1 MSTTRRSRLGRCE
14 GDSSK
19 PPTRRGSG
27 ARLPATLQNVKMTS
41 APHLAALPHEDAQRL
56 LEATGRQDP
65 VDALHWIAEGRR
77 IAGGV
82 TDKLLTAL
90 VVAADLGLQGADQA
104 LRTATQSALRST
116 LDTSADLVLTD
127 TIVPAARYESAL
139 AAVAART
146 PTRTLSS
153 IGARAVGAAQAVDP
167 LVIETLGLVAGLSW
181 RDLGDRSSARG
192 IQLPGESTGPWSA
205 AQVESAFT
213 IVDEVVRGHVVPQLE
228 GAEGARPMELL
239 LARATAWE
247 DVESLRTQ
255 GVSYGTLLAQR
266 DVGSAWSA
274 HRNRT
279 NNEISRLIVLRVL
292 AELDRAGV
300 RYWAL
305 VGQDPV
311 PRSFL
316 SGKVVKGGKG
326 PGQLSVV
333 TRRTGDQ
340 AGCAVLVAVA
350 RDGGTARKTAA
361 TLLKLPQSLEIPAA
375 LVLMGTGWA
384 GRGESDGL
392 VRAFAGRV
400 YTEHT
405 LPALA
410 VMATELSDAADTI
423 EPPESEQEIL

>member
-1 MSTTRRSRLGRCE
+1 M
-14 GDSSK
+14 DSSSQ
-19 PPTRRGSG
+19 PAVLSG
-27 ARLPATLQNVKMTS
+27 E
-41 APHLAALPHEDAQRL
+41 HLHRL
-56 LEATGRQDP
+56 LEATGRADV
-65 VDALHWIAEGRR
+65 VDALYWIAEGRSV
-77 IAGGV
+77 AGGV
-82 TDKLLTAL
+82 TDKVLMAL
-90 VVAADLGLQGADQA
+90 VAAADLRLPGADRA
-104 LRTATQSALRST
+104 LRTATQNALRST

-127 TIVPAARYESAL
+127 TIVPAARYERAL

-146 PTRTLSS
+146 PTGTLAD
-153 IGARAVGAAQAVDP
+153 INARAVGAAQAVDP

-181 RDLGDRSSARG
+181 RDLGDRSAARG
-192 IQLPGESTGPWSA
+192 VPLPGESAGPWSA
-205 AQVESAFT
+205 AQVQSAFV
-213 IVDEVVRGHVVPQLE
+213 IVEEIVTGRVTPQLE

-239 LARATAWE
+239 VARATAWE
-247 DVESLRTQ
+247 EVERLRTQ
-255 GVSYGTLLAQR
+255 GVTYGTLLAQR

-279 NNEISRLIVLRVL
+279 NNEISRLMVLRVL

-300 RYWAL
+300 RYWSA
-305 VGQDPV
+305 VGKDAV
-311 PRSFL
+311 PRSYL
-316 SGKVVKGGKG
+316 SSKVVKAGRA

-333 TRRTGDQ
+333 TRIARDNP
-340 AGCAVLVAVA
+340 GCAVLVAVA

-361 TLLKLPQSLEIPAA
+361 TLLKVPQTLDLPAA

-410 VMATELSDAADTI
+410 VMAAALSHRTDRMATTESVKETL
-423 EPPESEQEIL
+423 

>member
-1 MSTTRRSRLGRCE
+1 
-14 GDSSK
+14 
-19 PPTRRGSG
+19 
-27 ARLPATLQNVKMTS
+27 MTIAQCS
-41 APHLAALPHEDAQRL
+41 AALTHEGLRLL
-56 LEATGRQDP
+56 LEATGREDV
-65 VDALHWIAEGRR
+65 VDALLWIAEGRV

-82 TDKLLTAL
+82 TDQLLTAL
-90 VVAADLGLQGADQA
+90 VAATDLGMEGADQA
-104 LRTATQSALRST
+104 LRLATHAALRST
-116 LDTSADLVLTD
+116 LDTSADLVLID
-127 TIVPAARYESAL
+127 TIVPAERYEEAL
-139 AAVAART
+139 GAVAART
-146 PTRTLSS
+146 PTGTLSD
-153 IGARAVGAAQAVDP
+153 INARAVGAAQAVDP
-167 LVIETLGLVAGLSW
+167 LVVVALALVAGLSW

-192 IQLPGESTGPWSA
+192 IALPSESAGAWSA
-205 AQVESAFT
+205 PQIQSAFA
-213 IVDEVVRGHVVPQLE
+213 IIDEVVTGRVIPQLE

-247 DVESLRTQ
+247 DVEKLRTQ

-279 NNEISRLIVLRVL
+279 NGEISKLMVLRVL
-292 AELDRAGV
+292 EELDRAGV
-300 RYWAL
+300 GYWAAY
-305 VGQDPV
+305 GPNPV
-311 PRSFL
+311 PRPFL
-316 SGKVVKGGKG
+316 SSKVVKGGRA

-333 TRRTGDQ
+333 TRGARDQ
-340 AGCAVLVAVA
+340 PGCAVLVAVA

-361 TLLKLPQSLEIPAA
+361 TLLRLPQTLELPAA

-410 VMATELSDAADTI
+410 AMAAALSDAAVMMT
-423 EPPESEQEIL
+423 PPESAQEIL

>member
-1 MSTTRRSRLGRCE
+1 
-14 GDSSK
+14 
-19 PPTRRGSG
+19 
-27 ARLPATLQNVKMTS
+27 MTS
-41 APHLAALPHEDAQRL
+41 APQPAALSEENLTRL
-56 LEATGRQDP
+56 LEVTGRRDA
-65 VDALHWIAEGRR
+65 VDALHWIAEGRA

-82 TDKLLTAL
+82 TDKVLTAL
-90 VVAADLGLQGADQA
+90 VAAADLGLQGGDQA
-104 LRTATQSALRST
+104 LRTASREALRST

-127 TIVPAARYESAL
+127 TIVPAERYERAL

-146 PTRTLSS
+146 PTGTLSAVN
-153 IGARAVGAAQAVDP
+153 ARAVGAAQAVDP
-167 LVIETLGLVAGLSW
+167 LVIEALGLVAGLSW
-181 RDLGDRSSARG
+181 RDLGDRSAVRG
-192 IQLPGESTGPWSA
+192 VPLPSESSGPWSA
-205 AQVESAFT
+205 VQIQSAFT
-213 IVDEVVRGHVVPQLE
+213 IVDEVVTGRVMPQLE

-239 LARATAWE
+239 LARATSWE
-247 DVESLRTQ
+247 DVERLRVQ

-279 NNEISRLIVLRVL
+279 NNEISRLMVLRVL
-292 AELDRAGV
+292 EELDGAGV
-300 RYWAL
+300 RYWAV
-305 VGQDPV
+305 VGENAV
-311 PRSFL
+311 PRPFL
-316 SGKVVKGGKG
+316 GSKVVKGGRA

-333 TRRTGDQ
+333 TRGVGDKP
-340 AGCAVLVAVA
+340 GCAVLVAGA

-361 TLLKLPQSLEIPAA
+361 TLLKLPQTLEIPAA

-410 VMATELSDAADTI
+410 AMAAALSEGTDTI
-423 EPPESEQEIL
+423 AAPESAQETL